1 MAEPVADHRMARPA
15 AGHGMAMAWQCHDDG
30 RGTVFQARQCRAWP
44 VVSWH
49 QVRAGPLRAQCE
61 QTAVNLEQTSFSDC
75 QGRYLQSHFL
85 GETD

>member
-1 MAEPVADHRMARPA
+1 MGAGQWQTIAWTGHR
-15 AGHGMAMAWQCHDDG
+15 MAMAWQCHDDG

-75 QGRYLQSHFL
+75 Q
-85 GETD
+85 D